1 MAEKG
6 SNTSEDPFQGGLTE
20 ETFVEG
26 LMWLLQENNLLRL
39 SFGISVQVKGP
50 YVYLNTTLLILPVFL
65 LSREVTHACS
75 FAINLVSN
83 LHHDG
88 VKREVD
94 SFDFFDAIKGW

>member
-26 LMWLLQENNLLRL
+26 LMWLLQENNLL
-39 SFGISVQVKGP
+39 
-50 YVYLNTTLLILPVFL
+50 
-65 LSREVTHACS
+65 REVTHACS